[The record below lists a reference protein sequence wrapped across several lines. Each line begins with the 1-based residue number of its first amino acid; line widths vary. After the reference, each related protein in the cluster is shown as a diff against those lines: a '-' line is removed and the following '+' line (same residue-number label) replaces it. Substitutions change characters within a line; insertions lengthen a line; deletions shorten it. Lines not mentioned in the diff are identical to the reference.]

1 MGRLEGKGR
10 GNFEEM
16 RGMMKM
22 ACAKRSHCAA
32 G

>member
-22 ACAKRSHCAA
+22 GAVKVRR
-32 G
+32 